1 VRTREDVIDDLLV
14 LAAQAGDLGAFER
27 LATRWHPR
35 LFRHARRMTGDVEGA
50 RDATQEAWVAIVR
63 GLGRLKDPARFAPW
77 ALRITGRR
85 CADWIARRRQARS
98 RNAGRDPASVVI
110 SPAGP
115 DADDLSRVR
124 DALRRLDR
132 SDRLLLA
139 MFYLEG
145 FSVPEIAHA
154 CSVPPGTVTS
164 RLFHARERLR
174 AVLEVSDGAEDRR

>member
-1 VRTREDVIDDLLV
+1 MRTREDVIDDLLV
-14 LAAQAGDLGAFER
+14 LAAQGGDAGAFER

-50 RDATQEAWVAIVR
+50 RDVTQEAWVAIVR
-63 GLGRLKDPARFAPW
+63 GLGRLQDPARFAPW

-85 CADWIARRRQARS
+85 CADWIARRSQARS
-98 RNAGRDPASVVI
+98 RNAGRDPALVVT
-110 SPAGP
+110 SRANP
-115 DADDLSRVR
+115 DVDDLSRVR

-132 SDRLLLA
+132 SDRGLLA

-145 FSVPEIAHA
+145 FSVAEIAHA
-154 CSVPPGTVTS
+154 CSVPPGTVKS

-174 AVLEVSDGAEDRR
+174 AAVEVCDDAEDRR

>member
-1 VRTREDVIDDLLV
+1 MRSREDVVDDLLV
-14 LAAQAGDLGAFER
+14 LAAQAGDLAAFER

-35 LFRHARRMTGDVEGA
+35 LFRHACRLTGDVEGA

-63 GLGRLKDPARFAPW
+63 GLGRLQDPARFAPW

-98 RNAGRDPASVVI
+98 RNTGRDPALVVT

-115 DADDLSRVR
+115 DADDLSMVR
-124 DALRRLDR
+124 GALRRLDR

-145 FSVPEIAHA
+145 FSVAEIAHA
-154 CSVPPGTVTS
+154 CSVPPGTVKS

-174 AVLEVSDGAEDRR
+174 AVLEVSDDAEDRC

>member
-1 VRTREDVIDDLLV
+1 VRTRQEVIDDLLV

-35 LFRHARRMTGDVEGA
+35 LFRHARRLTGNVEGA

-63 GLGRLKDPARFAPW
+63 GLGRLQDPARFAPW

-85 CADWIARRRQARS
+85 CADWIARRSQTRR
-98 RNAGRDPASVVI
+98 RNAGRDPASVP

-132 SDRLLLA
+132 NDRLLLA

-145 FSVPEIAHA
+145 LSVAEIAHA
-154 CSVPPGTVTS
+154 CAVPPGTVKS

-174 AVLEVSDGAEDRR
+174 AALEVCDGAEGRR